1 MQLDAVV
8 AAWQADSCRLRVR
21 LRVLKAVPSCF
32 VYFLQLDAVVAS
44 LVTCIECSTFMF
56 RVLHDGLHA
65 VGGSGCESEAG
76 ICRVRGRLIWGYCI
90 HTCIERSTLILQPIT
105 FGVSFLHSQ
114 IWSSWVI
121 YHSSW
126 AIYYRINM
134 RVLHSYMYWTLY
146 PHITTYCIWSVI
158 SSFSNFNRWSRSL
171 GLFYHVPSKRDHED
185 WDWRLRLND
194 NPNVIG
200 YTCFGCA
207 MERWGAG
214 VEYHFQEI

>member
-76 ICRVRGRLIWGYCI
+76 ICRVRGRLIWGYYEGTAFIHVLNALPSYYNLLHLECHFFILKSEVRESYITVREPYITGLIWGYCI
-90 HTCIERSTLILQPIT
+90 HTCIERSTLILQPIA

-114 IWSSWVI
+114 ISI
-121 YHSSW
+121 DDL
-126 AIYYRINM
+126 
-134 RVLHSYMYWTLY
+134 VL
-146 PHITTYCIWSVI
+146 
-158 SSFSNFNRWSRSL
+158 
-171 GLFYHVPSKRDHED
+171 
-185 WDWRLRLND
+185 
-194 NPNVIG
+194 
-200 YTCFGCA
+200 
-207 MERWGAG
+207 
-214 VEYHFQEI
+214 